1 MKTKYGKTFWLKSHI
16 HPTKQSGEPATTWT
30 AALDACEIVKR
41 DLERGGCGD
50 WGFEVKELRSESGTK
65 YAVIITD
72 EEGFIVGSAHGS
84 WEPYGES

>member
-1 MKTKYGKTFWLKSHI
+1 MKIIDGQSFWLKSHI
-16 HPTKQSGEPATTWT
+16 HPTDQSGKPITTWT
-30 AALDACEIVKR
+30 SALDACEIVKR

-50 WGFEVKELRSESGTK
+50 WGFEVKEIAPGKEK

-84 WEPYGES
+84 WEPYLGS